1 MSSSV
6 QAIPR
11 ESVRA
16 LPVAPRTNV
25 PFPNL
30 STSSNWRCELLTDF
44 SQLEDLSEHW
54 ERLWQSSRSGIFQ
67 KFDWV
72 RAFWKT
78 FGSDLSLCSL
88 VVRNGGTVLGIL
100 PLANDG
106 RRIQFLAE
114 GDYNDVL
121 CEEHDAPAVLNIT
134 IRELLR
140 ILGHSASCLL
150 RNLSSDSRI
159 VRHFLSL
166 PQPLRQNLA
175 LTFGYP
181 CPAIM
186 AGSDPDIFLRAARKQ
201 SLCRHEKKLR
211 REGRLTFRHIETRRE
226 IHQHL
231 PGFFQQQIARR
242 ALLGQHSHF
251 QNPKERAFY
260 STLVDQLNPCR
271 DLRFSVLELEGRP
284 VAYHFGFQLQ
294 GKFIWYQT
302 SFDVNLWRCSP
313 GEVLVRNLLQYAH
326 QAGLRELDFTVGGE
340 IYKHRFAN
348 VIRNNFELY
357 AERQSLGLAARSRR
371 VGVLVRGGGRRIR
384 ERLKEYPQ
392 LYGMIKKTWLAAAD
406 FISRQRRLFLRSG
419 LTGYSVLALR
429 SFLTNTIY
437 ARNAAQVFS
446 IDPRDFHP
454 ERGDPGSTQKA
465 EVSQADL
472 SDLALLSLS
481 FPDEFRRADLHS
493 CRKRLERGDRVH
505 LARLDSQPV
514 YLAWQ
519 TRQPALTSSVRNSS
533 CENRPGPLVIE
544 CFWSASAFRAS
555 PQLPYVLRQLI
566 LGANGNGTHSAY
578 YITPHPEERQGLEGA
593 GFRLVER
600 IEQLQVLRMFRRSWV
615 SKASKA

>member
-6 QAIPR
+6 QVTPT
-11 ESVRA
+11 ESVRP
-16 LPVAPRTNV
+16 LPVAPRTNLSC
-25 PFPNL
+25 PNMPAGSDL
-30 STSSNWRCELLTDF
+30 RCELLSDF
-44 SQLEDLSEHW
+44 AQLEDLSEHW

-78 FGSDLSLCSL
+78 FGSGLSLCSL
-88 VVRNGGTVLGIL
+88 IVRNGGTVLGIL

-106 RRIQFLAE
+106 KRIQFLAE

-121 CEEHDAPAVLNIT
+121 CEEHHAPVVLNIA
-134 IRELLR
+134 IRELLKM
-140 ILGHSASCLL
+140 LGYSASCLL

-175 LTFGYP
+175 LTFAYP
-181 CPAIM
+181 CPAIV

-211 REGRLTFRHIETRRE
+211 REGRLKFRHIESRLE

-231 PGFFQQQIARR
+231 PRFFEQQIARR

-251 QNPKERAFY
+251 QNPRERAFY

-271 DLRFSVLELEGRP
+271 DLRFSVLELEGKP

-294 GKFIWYQT
+294 EKFIWYQT
-302 SFDVNLWRCSP
+302 SFDVNLWQCAP

-326 QAGLRELDFTVGGE
+326 RAGLREFDFTVGGE
-340 IYKHRFAN
+340 SYKHRFAN

-357 AERQSLGLAARSRR
+357 AERQSLGLATRARRAR
-371 VGVLVRGGGRRIR
+371 VLVRGGGRRIR

-392 LYGMIKKTWLAAAD
+392 FYGLTKKAWLAAAD
-406 FISRQRRLFLRSG
+406 FISRQRRLFLRCG
-419 LTGYSVLALR
+419 LSGYSLLALK

-437 ARNAAQVFS
+437 SRDAALVFS
-446 IDPRDFHP
+446 IDPHDFPP
-454 ERGDPGSTQKA
+454 EIADLGSAQKV

-481 FPDEFRRADLHS
+481 FPDEFRWTDLHS
-493 CRKRLERGDRVH
+493 WRKRLEGGDRAH
-505 LARLDSQPV
+505 LARLDGHPV

-519 TRQPALTSSVRNSS
+519 TRQPAFTSSVMSASR
-533 CENRPGPLVIE
+533 EHRPNPLVIE
-544 CFWSASAFRAS
+544 CFWSASFFRES
-555 PQLPYVLRQLI
+555 PQFLCVLRQLI
-566 LGANGNGTHSAY
+566 HGANGHETHSAY
-578 YITPHPEERQGLEGA
+578 YLTPHPEERQELEAA
-593 GFRLVER
+593 GFRYLER
-600 IEQLQVLRMFRRSWV
+600 IVQLQVLRIFRRSWG
-615 SKASKA
+615 SKA